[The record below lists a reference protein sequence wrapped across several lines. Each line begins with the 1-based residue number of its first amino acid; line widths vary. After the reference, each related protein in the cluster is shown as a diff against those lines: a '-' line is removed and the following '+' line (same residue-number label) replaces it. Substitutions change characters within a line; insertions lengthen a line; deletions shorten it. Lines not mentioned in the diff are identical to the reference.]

1 MTVRPLLAILCV
13 AGLVGCGGGSDEPVA
28 VRTVTV
34 TTTAASPPAASP
46 PRTSKPTTSTA
57 HDQPVPPDTIDLLPL
72 LRQPSGLPP
81 AVAGPN
87 STMQVNGSGTANLSA
102 VSRINGGLAEDTF
115 GFAQSD
121 VRSAD
126 LPEHRPGRYRID
138 YELEVRYSGTEPG
151 GPIDDITVTAFATA
165 QVFPTTNDLLEWH
178 PTRGA
183 GAQGDSFTRRESTP
197 EFMMDESPENLAS
210 VWAGCKI
217 STGGISTGTECS
229 TQLAIRSLN
238 LVGPLPEDAG
248 GAADGS

>member
-1 MTVRPLLAILCV
+1 MIARLFLAVLCV
-13 AGLVGCGGGSDEPVA
+13 AGLAGCGGGSDEPVA

-46 PRTSKPTTSTA
+46 PRTSTPTTSTA
-57 HDQPVPPDTIDLLPL
+57 HDQPAPPDTIDLLPL

-87 STMQVNGSGTANLSA
+87 STMQVNGSGTASLSA
-102 VSRINGGLAEDTF
+102 ISRINGGLAEDTF

-138 YELEVRYSGTEPG
+138 YEFEVRYSGTEPG

-165 QVFPTTNDLLEWH
+165 QVFPTTDDLLEWH

-183 GAQGDSFTRRESTP
+183 GAQGDSFTRTGSTP
-197 EFMMDESPENLAS
+197 EFVLDESPENLAS
-210 VWAGCKI
+210 VWAGCKM
-217 STGGISTGTECS
+217 STGGISAGTECS

-248 GAADGS
+248 GPTDGS